1 MERATQTVRVRRSDQ
16 AVQTEEVMSCLEH
29 DAMKEKTSPPASPY
43 RIPVTSG
50 STAELFNE
58 FFEYGKLS
66 NAEEPEDGANEAKH
80 NQNDEDSSVQSDT
93 RLNSLIWVLEGE
105 AFNEV
110 CMTQDQDQKIEIAL
124 DSGAGEHVAS
134 RSAAAGYPV
143 VDSAGSRAGQHFVAA
158 GGARIPNEGQFT
170 LALRS
175 GDLEK
180 KKGKDI
186 KSTFQV
192 AKVTRPLWSVG
203 RICDEG
209 FDVKFTNNEAY
220 VMTKEGKEVCKFK
233 RKGGLYVAEL
243 HLKSPVKTDQSFQ
256 RQGR

>member
-1 MERATQTVRVRRSDQ
+1 
-16 AVQTEEVMSCLEH
+16 VQTDDLPTYVAALDSTLMRC
-29 DAMKEKTSPPASPY
+29 
-43 RIPVTSG
+43 IPKRQV
-50 STAELFNE
+50 EFNE
-58 FFEYGKLS
+58 YFDYRTLNDDEGS
-66 NAEEPEDGANEAKH
+66 EESKQ
-80 NQNDEDSSVQSDT
+80 NQNDEDNSVQSDT
-93 RLNSLIWVLEGE
+93 RLDSPMWVLEGE

-110 CMTQDQDQKIEIAL
+110 CMTQDHDQKIEIAL

-143 VDSAGSRAGQHFVAA
+143 VESAGSRAGQHFVAA

-209 FDVKFTNNEAY
+209 FEVKFTSNEAY
-220 VMTKEGKEVCKFK
+220 VLIKEGKEVCKFN
-233 RKGGLYVAEL
+233 RKGGLYVVEL
-243 HLKSPVKTDQSFQ
+243 HLKSPAKTN
-256 RQGR
+256 